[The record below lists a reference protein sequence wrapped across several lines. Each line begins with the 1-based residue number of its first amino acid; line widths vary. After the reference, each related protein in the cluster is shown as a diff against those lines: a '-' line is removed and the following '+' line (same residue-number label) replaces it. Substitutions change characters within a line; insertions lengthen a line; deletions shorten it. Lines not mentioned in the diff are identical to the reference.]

1 MSSIKR
7 IPVIIFGF
15 IFTAIIIAAIL
26 VCSGIVSI
34 PQLYA
39 KYTLKNNAEDYV
51 SKTYGDN
58 YYISS
63 TRIDG
68 VRYNLFQDY
77 VYGVEYTFSDK
88 NKNQNDFTIY
98 VGNDSGKTITD
109 QRYHSYNE
117 SVFKKCFTDYIKNQL
132 AKFNISKKALELDV
146 SIYDPDYVMYTDH
159 ALTFDNYDSII
170 SDTDMAQQ
178 LEISVNITVS
188 DKSQNNNDYSET
200 AKALYEYFNKAK
212 YRNFQFYF
220 TDIKHNSMTMNIYSG
235 ISVNGQ
241 PDKNYVP
248 QNAMSLDPY
257 YDSYT
262 VNDINLSAS
271 N

>member
-88 NKNQNDFTIY
+88 NKNQNNFTIY
-98 VGNDSGKTITD
+98 VGNDSDKTITD

-132 AKFNISKKALELDV
+132 AKFNISKKALELDI